1 MANGRWLLGKLN
13 LEAHGS
19 RAPPS
24 KDLPREVRAKI
35 KISRIPKNMHPEGA
49 ADRRRAKSEALGHT
63 WDCRSGTAYIDAA
76 QGHDGIATAAMMSSD
91 SEKTISAASVKK
103 IKSATRIEMVA
114 IALPITWNLKV
125 TVLTDSRAACR
136 NFEAGSVGHVAAR
149 LAREHP
155 PKSVHVVW
163 TSDYIR
169 RRGNEAAH
177 ATAQGLLPKRAS
189 PPAATTLTTRHH
201 TPND

>member
-49 ADRRRAKSEALGHT
+49 ADRRRARSEALGRT

-125 TVLTDSRAACR
+125 TVLTDSRAACLGGKHQPIKAR
-136 NFEAGSVGHVAAR
+136 SLLFAAYGKCFQAHKAYTSEASQHKSSPR
-149 LAREHP
+149 LKKTVRGDDRDPRKP
-155 PKSVHVVW
+155 P
-163 TSDYIR
+163 
-169 RRGNEAAH
+169 
-177 ATAQGLLPKRAS
+177 
-189 PPAATTLTTRHH
+189 
-201 TPND
+201 